1 MAYLQTFLSSALEIG
16 ADLLVLSGLHLVE
29 TQTESVRNDKLRVS
43 SNEMCISVACWVF
56 EIPSNI
62 DNLYYFQKKNNADN
76 VILVTMRHGC

>member
-16 ADLLVLSGLHLVE
+16 ADLLVFIRSSFTG
-29 TQTESVRNDKLRVS
+29 TQTESVRNDKLQVG